1 MNNNYDF
8 NESISEIIK
17 KIREKENLS
26 QRELAKKLN
35 VSNALIS
42 RLEDGIVKKPNFEF
56 LIKLSRVFNIN
67 IISLMKCTNY
77 EFPKSNALYKL
88 LMNTNLK
95 KEEIETVLS
104 IDNEE
109 FEEEIIYIDIVKV
122 LEEYKKGNLSLKEAK
137 AILVNLDF
145 YDCFL
150 SENNSK

>member
-77 EFPKSNALYKL
+77 EFPKNNALYKL

>member
-56 LIKLSRVFNIN
+56 LIKLFRVFNIN